1 MTDVYGIHA
10 VAAVLQSSPGRVRVV
25 HVQRGR
31 QDPRVQNLIE
41 QAKTARIRVAFVD
54 KRWLDRM
61 TDGAHQGVAAD
72 CHELALADEATLVAA
87 WQEMPTPRLLLILDE
102 VADPRNLGACL
113 RSAKA
118 AGVHAVVLPKRR
130 SAPLNAA
137 ALKTAAGAAEGLFI
151 VEVSNLARRLAWL
164 QDQGVWLIGA
174 ASEAQVPWTDAAMTS
189 DVSLVIGGE
198 EKGLRVLTR
207 KYCDQLVQI
216 PLTGDV
222 ESLNVSVA
230 TGIMLFEAV
239 RQRAVATA
247 R

>member
-10 VAAVLQSSPGRVRVV
+10 VAAVLQRTPRRVRVV
-25 HVQRGR
+25 HVQRGK
-31 QDPRVQNLIE
+31 QDSRVQAVVQ
-41 QAKTARIRVAFVD
+41 QAKAARIRVAFVD

-61 TDGAHQGVAAD
+61 TNGAHQGVAAD
-72 CHELALADEATLVAA
+72 CHELALADEAALVAA
-87 WQEMPTPRLLLILDE
+87 WQDMPSPRLLLVLDE
-102 VADPRNLGACL
+102 VLDPRNLGACL

-118 AGVHAVVLPKRR
+118 AGVQVVVLPKRR

-164 QDQGVWLIGA
+164 RDQGVWLIGA
-174 ASEAQVPWTDAAMTS
+174 ASEGAQPWTAADMTV
-189 DVSLVIGGE
+189 DVALVLGGE

-216 PLTGDV
+216 PLTGEV

-230 TGIMLFEAV
+230 AGIMLFEAV
-239 RQRAVATA
+239 RQRAVATT
-247 R
+247 